1 MQAEREEMSQ
11 KHISELENAAREREI
26 LSSKHASELD
36 SARSELESTRE
47 VHGKKLEEL
56 NHEHSNRL
64 EHIKV
69 AQSGE
74 LSKLEDVNKNE
85 LDALRRQHSEEQEL
99 LKGNH
104 NREFS
109 ELKAAHLTE
118 FEQLKQEHST
128 LLQKMAEDLNEVH
141 TTYKSGASEKE
152 IEHTKAVNHVTA
164 ELAAITAT
172 YQTTVGVLANVKDSL
187 ATAEESI
194 KELTVKKKD
203 LELKLVTGTE
213 SAREASVA
221 SDAEVAK
228 LRKALADSREKV
240 AALEKK
246 DALYTEQHL
255 KEASERENELLIA
268 TTEIA
273 SLREKLAVNSSFPNN
288 TDCRT
293 STLTKTNN
301 LQRQRKNYFKIS
313 NLP

>member
-1 MQAEREEMSQ
+1 MQADLEGMSQ

-69 AQSGE
+69 THSGE
-74 LSKLEDVNKNE
+74 LSNLQDVNKNE
-85 LDALRRQHSEEQEL
+85 FDTLRRQHSEELEL

-109 ELKAAHLTE
+109 ELKTAHLTE
-118 FEQLKQEHST
+118 FAQLKQEHAT
-128 LLQKMAEDLNEVH
+128 LLQKMTNDLDDVH
-141 TTYKSGASEKE
+141 KTYKSSASEKE
-152 IEHTKAVNHVTA
+152 IEHTKAVDHVTA

-172 YQTTVGVLANVKDSL
+172 YQTTVDVLANVKDSL
-187 ATAEESI
+187 ATAEEAI
-194 KELTVKKKD
+194 KELTVKNQD

-213 SAREASVA
+213 SAREAIVV

-240 AALEKK
+240 AALERK
-246 DALYTEQHL
+246 DALYTERHL
-255 KEASERENELLIA
+255 KEAAERENELLIA

-273 SLREKLAVNSSFPNN
+273 SLREKLAVNFSFPNN

-293 STLTKTNN
+293 STPKKTNN
-301 LQRQRKNYFKIS
+301 LQRKRQNYFKIKNS
-313 NLP
+313 R